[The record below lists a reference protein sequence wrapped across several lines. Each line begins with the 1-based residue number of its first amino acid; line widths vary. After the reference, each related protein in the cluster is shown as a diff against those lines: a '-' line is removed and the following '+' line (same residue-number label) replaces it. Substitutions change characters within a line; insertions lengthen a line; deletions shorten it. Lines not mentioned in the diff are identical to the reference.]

1 MELPLPGL
9 RLYTGNRL
17 EKLSEKLAEL
27 VSSPLASP
35 LDKEV
40 IVVQSKGME
49 RWVSMQLAKRHGI
62 CANIQFP
69 YPNHFVREVF
79 GKVLPDLPERSPF
92 EPAIMTWKIMKLLPS
107 CIGRPEFGSLRDYL
121 KGSEGDL
128 KRFQLSERIA
138 DTFDQYLL
146 FRPEMIFRWERGQ
159 EDHWQAVLWKELVK
173 ETGKGH
179 RAELGNAFFE
189 TINKSSSKKHG
200 FPERISIFG
209 ISALPRFHIQVLAA
223 ISRFTQVNMFLMNP
237 CKEYWGDILSGWE
250 MKKTAAKQGPPELTT
265 QELYMEKG
273 NSLLA
278 SMGTLGRDFFDLV
291 NEFDCEEYASF
302 EEPGEETLLTCLQ
315 SDILNLRE
323 RDRESDGKEMVE
335 SFDTSIRIHSCHSP
349 MREMEVLYDR
359 LLNMFEKDPNLRPT
373 HILVMTPDIETYAPY
388 IRAVFDMPVDESKRI
403 PFSIADRS
411 IRKENEI
418 IDTFM
423 AMIDLEGGRYGVSQ
437 VLAILE
443 SAAIQRR
450 FGLSGADLELVR
462 KWISDTRIRWGIDGK
477 SRGQMGLPPFSENT
491 WRAGLERLLLGY
503 AMPGNDENI
512 FQGILPYDLIEGN
525 DTSVLGKFLDFTE
538 QLFEHTTSLGHPRTL
553 KEWSKTLTVLLDR
566 FFMPDEDS
574 ERAMQAIRHT
584 LNNLGDIQDRSVF
597 NEEIDIKILKWHLG
611 HCLESEGFGFGFITS
626 GITFCA
632 MLPMRSIPF
641 KVICLVGMNGDSYPR
656 ESKPLGFDL
665 MAKHPK
671 PGDRS
676 RREDDRYLFLE
687 VLLSAREQL
696 YVSHVGQ
703 SIQDNTPIPP
713 SVLISELMDT
723 IEQGFEIPGMN
734 ILDHIVTRHRLQAFS
749 PEYFKEDKKLFS
761 YSEENL
767 RAARRMLEKR
777 KVYVPFVSRGLS
789 VPEQE
794 WKTVDLDDLCSFFR
808 NPSRFLLQRR
818 LGIYLEERAILPDE
832 REPFDIKG
840 LEKYLLEN
848 SLMEKRLAG
857 RDLKDLF
864 SLTLARGL
872 LPHGTAGECLFERLS
887 QGVDRFAEKTGAY
900 LQGTALDS
908 LEVDLSIGDFRL
920 TGRINSIYPDR
931 LMHYRYARTK
941 AKDHLNVWI
950 HHLALNCLMAD
961 DYPLTSL
968 IAGLAS
974 KGPEPGWVAW
984 QYLPV
989 QDSEEILGSLLEK
1002 YWEGLIK
1009 PLHFFSESSWE
1020 YAQALLSKGKP
1031 REDALNSARNIWT
1044 GNDYIHGESVD
1055 PCYEL
1060 FFRNSDPIDLE
1071 FQDIAE
1077 EVFGALMDH
1086 QEEIKDD

>member
-1 MELPLPGL
+1 
-9 RLYTGNRL
+9 
-17 EKLSEKLAEL
+17 
-27 VSSPLASP
+27 
-35 LDKEV
+35 
-40 IVVQSKGME
+40 
-49 RWVSMQLAKRHGI
+49 
-62 CANIQFP
+62 
-69 YPNHFVREVF
+69 
-79 GKVLPDLPERSPF
+79 
-92 EPAIMTWKIMKLLPS
+92 
-107 CIGRPEFGSLRDYL
+107 
-121 KGSEGDL
+121 
-128 KRFQLSERIA
+128 
-138 DTFDQYLL
+138 
-146 FRPEMIFRWERGQ
+146 
-159 EDHWQAVLWKELVK
+159 
-173 ETGKGH
+173 
-179 RAELGNAFFE
+179 
-189 TINKSSSKKHG
+189 
-200 FPERISIFG
+200 
-209 ISALPRFHIQVLAA
+209 
-223 ISRFTQVNMFLMNP
+223 MFLMNP

-278 SMGTLGRDFFDLV
+278 SMGKLGRDFFDLV
-291 NEFDCEEYASF
+291 NEFDCEEYSSF
-302 EEPGEETLLTCLQ
+302 EEPGEKTLLACLQ

-323 RDRESDGKEMVE
+323 RDRESDGKKMVE
-335 SFDTSIRIHSCHSP
+335 SSDTSIRIHSCHSP

-359 LLNMFEKDPNLRPT
+359 LLNMFEKDPNLKPT
-373 HILVMTPDIETYAPY
+373 DILVMTPDIETYAPY
-388 IRAVFDMPVDESKRI
+388 IRAVFDIPVDESKRI

-418 IDTFM
+418 IDTFL
-423 AMIDLEGGRYGVSQ
+423 AMLDLEGGRYGVSQ

-443 SAAIQRR
+443 SAAVQRR
-450 FGLSGADLELVR
+450 FDLSEADLELVR

-584 LNNLGDIQDRSVF
+584 LNELGEIQDRSVF

-641 KVICLVGMNGDSYPR
+641 KVICLVGMNGDTYPR

-696 YVSHVGQ
+696 YISHVGQ

-818 LGIYLEERAILPDE
+818 LGIYLEQGGSILDE

-848 SLMEKRLAG
+848 SLMEKRLTG

-887 QGVDRFAEKTGAY
+887 QGVDRFAEKTGTY
-900 LQGTALDS
+900 LQSTALDS
-908 LEVDLSIGDFRL
+908 LEVCLPIGDFRL
-920 TGRINSIYPDR
+920 TGRINVIYPDR
-931 LMHYRYARTK
+931 LMQYRYARTK
-941 AKDHLNVWI
+941 AKDHLIVWI

-961 DYPLTSL
+961 DYPLTSM

-974 KGPEPGWVAW
+974 KGTEPGWVAW

-1009 PLHFFSESSWE
+1009 PLHFFSESSRE

-1055 PCYEL
+1055 PYYEL
-1060 FFRNSDPIDLE
+1060 FFRNSDPLDLE